1 VIEMDKKKEEVEEII
16 NEIDALID
24 EIQAIINGEVKVE
37 TLAMAEA

>member
-1 VIEMDKKKEEVEEII
+1 MDKKKEEVEEII